1 MFYTFELKISFL
13 YMVALFLPFVHTK
26 TDLHLKLCLFPIEGQ
41 LVPCKMQPF
50 HFIWALTPAICCVG
64 FPVVQCHD
72 RTFEVML
79 QGIFKNILFLI
90 SLFVG
95 NLFCPSY
102 IKCLNILCTSILPMV
117 PSSPWF
123 QLSSQWSSPHSVSS
137 NYLQDTEKYQVSVRL
152 TGCISASPFW

>member
-1 MFYTFELKISFL
+1 MHLIKKRHLANLVIFHTFELQIPFL
-13 YMVALFLPFVHTK
+13 YMVAPFLPFVQTK
-26 TDLHLKLCLFPIEGQ
+26 TDLHLKLRLFPIEGQ

-50 HFIWALTPAICCVG
+50 HFIWALTSAICCVG

-95 NLFCPSY
+95 NLFHSSH

-117 PSSPWF
+117 PT
-123 QLSSQWSSPHSVSS
+123 Q
-137 NYLQDTEKYQVSVRL
+137 
-152 TGCISASPFW
+152 

>member
-1 MFYTFELKISFL
+1 
-13 YMVALFLPFVHTK
+13 
-26 TDLHLKLCLFPIEGQ
+26 
-41 LVPCKMQPF
+41 MQPF
-50 HFIWALTPAICCVG
+50 YFIWALTPAICCVG

-95 NLFCPSY
+95 NLFYPSY

-123 QLSSQWSSPHSVSS
+123 QLSSQRSSPHSVSS
-137 NYLQDTEKYQVSVRL
+137 NYLQDTEKYLHSIKCQSGSLVVFQHLLFGNFIFSFVLSRAFKY
-152 TGCISASPFW
+152 C